1 MNHPGDNFVDKHRYW
16 PKIAS
21 HRNFLSVYIGESWF
35 LNRHPSSLVRPA
47 AHKKATSN
55 EMALFMSSQVE

>member
-21 HRNFLSVYIGESWF
+21 HRNFLSVYIGES
-35 LNRHPSSLVRPA
+35 
-47 AHKKATSN
+47 
-55 EMALFMSSQVE
+55 